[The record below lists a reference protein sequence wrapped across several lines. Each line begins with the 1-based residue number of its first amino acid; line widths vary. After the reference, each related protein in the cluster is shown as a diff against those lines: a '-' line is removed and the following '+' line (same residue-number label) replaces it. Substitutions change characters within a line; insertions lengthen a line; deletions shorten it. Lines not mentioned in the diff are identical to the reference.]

1 MAKGVITGK
10 TSSGFVYEIA
20 ENSLKN
26 YELLE
31 LIAEVDD
38 NPLLMTKVVKL
49 LLGDDAERLKD
60 HVRDDNGLVAIDLME
75 KEITEIFN
83 GQKDLKNS

>member
-20 ENSLKN
+20 ENRLKN

-60 HVRDDNGLVAIDLME
+60 HVRDEDGLVAIDLME